1 MLPICNEDD
10 YHRALERMD
19 ALADAESGTPEYTEL
34 TQLSEA
40 IQTYEE
46 EL

>member
-19 ALADAESGTPEYTEL
+19 ALANAEPDSPEYTEL
-34 TQLSEA
+34 TQLADA
-40 IQTYEE
+40 IQTYED